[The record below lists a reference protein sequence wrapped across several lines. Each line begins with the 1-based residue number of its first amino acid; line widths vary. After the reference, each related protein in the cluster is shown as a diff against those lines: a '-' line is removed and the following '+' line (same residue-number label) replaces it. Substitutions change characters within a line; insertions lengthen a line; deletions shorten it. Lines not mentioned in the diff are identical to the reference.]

1 MSTNKTILRNGQGA
15 EVAAI
20 LFDED
25 SRRWRIVSKAEPR
38 FEHDFA
44 TQEEAFDVWHANFN
58 AATGKLSKG
67 RNLVAENICPWF
79 Q

>member
-1 MSTNKTILRNGQGA
+1 MSTNKTILRNRYGV

-20 LFDED
+20 LFDEE
-25 SRRWRIVSKAEPR
+25 SRRWRIVSQGEPR
-38 FEHDFA
+38 FKRDFA

-58 AATGKLSKG
+58 AATGKPSKE
-67 RNLVAENICPWF
+67 RNSVAENICPWF

>member
-1 MSTNKTILRNGQGA
+1 MFTSKITLRNRQGV

-20 LFDED
+20 FFDEE
-25 SRRWRIVSKAEPR
+25 SRRWRIVSKGEPR
-38 FEHDFA
+38 FERDFA